1 MNGFSVRTAA
11 QGDRAARDLQQIA
24 DGVEDAGLLAYAH
37 LLRSVALQV
46 GTLARN
52 CARDP
57 DGVTAERIAEST
69 SKALTALATCV
80 VDLRGASLTELASDV
95 EEVAQALWA
104 LNRDA
109 HAGEL

>member
-1 MNGFSVRTAA
+1 MNGLSVRTAA
-11 QGDRAARDLQQIA
+11 QADRAARNLQQIA
-24 DGVEDAGLLAYAH
+24 DGVEEAGLPAYAH

-57 DGVTAERIAEST
+57 DAVTAERIAEST
-69 SKALTALATCV
+69 SKALTALTTCA
-80 VDLRGASLTELASDV
+80 VDLRGAGLPEFVKDV
-95 EEVAQALWA
+95 EEVARELWD

-109 HAGEL
+109 YCDV